1 MAAPST
7 DVTWVNSGLAGLVR
21 DYADGL
27 EELTAEPY
35 PRAVL
40 KDVGEAVIA
49 RRMPTRLFH
58 RADIEALRDERAQA
72 AAS

>member
-7 DVTWVNSGLAGLVR
+7 GVPRVTGGLAV
-21 DYADGL
+21 L
-27 EELTAEPY
+27 E
-35 PRAVL
+35 
-40 KDVGEAVIA
+40 